1 MINSRPFQPV
11 SQVMTGPVPVQFS
24 YSQVSS
30 NNPTTYLNLH
40 PNINPQQ
47 NFIPIPTTNVFYE
60 PPSKTNSQI
69 IYRTQTLPN
78 KPSSVS
84 FHHLPNNQPIYPNL
98 PNNQSIYPN
107 NPQNIPFQPSYVP
120 LTSVRPH
127 FMNRNISDFR
137 RDVSPMDTPRIR
149 NSQYSN
155 INKDP

>member
-11 SQVMTGPVPVQFS
+11 SQVTTGPVPIQFS

-40 PNINPQQ
+40 PNINPQP

-60 PPSKTNSQI
+60 PQSKTNSQI

-84 FHHLPNNQPIYPNL
+84 FHHLPNNQPIYPN
-98 PNNQSIYPN
+98 NS
-107 NPQNIPFQPSYVP
+107 QNVPFQPSSVP

-127 FMNRNISDFR
+127 FINRNISDFR